1 MRTFIKGLSSCAALC
16 LMMISVTHAELPDVA
31 LDYTAHP
38 PLALLRSFDV
48 AVVDPDAVG
57 VDPSATHER
66 DHQLFAYVSLGEL
79 AGSRHYDAAF
89 PAAWLRERNPA
100 WDSRRIDQTAPGW
113 SDDAIEHIMAPL
125 WQRGFRGFF
134 LDTLDAYNSPRLKWT
149 RQSRQ
154 FFTEFKLS
162 PRLHAQR
169 NGAAPLS
176 ATASCCRPYLSTI
189 FAPPPLASAYTL
201 SGVR

>member
-31 LDYTAHP
+31 LDYAAHP

-66 DHQLFAYVSLGEL
+66 NHQLFAYVSLGEL

-100 WDSRRIDQTAPGW
+100 WDSRRIDQTAHAGNLPSMRHRDG
-113 SDDAIEHIMAPL
+113 SVRHGATVF
-125 WQRGFRGFF
+125 Q
-134 LDTLDAYNSPRLKWT
+134 SPAALLL
-149 RQSRQ
+149 SRQ
-154 FFTEFKLS
+154 HTAHLS
-162 PRLHAQR
+162 PPGRY
-169 NGAAPLS
+169 G
-176 ATASCCRPYLSTI
+176 
-189 FAPPPLASAYTL
+189 
-201 SGVR
+201 

>member
-1 MRTFIKGLSSCAALC
+1 MSEGKKRRVHTAEFKAKVGL
-16 LMMISVTHAELPDVA
+16 E
-31 LDYTAHP
+31 
-38 PLALLRSFDV
+38 
-48 AVVDPDAVG
+48 
-57 VDPSATHER
+57 
-66 DHQLFAYVSLGEL
+66 
-79 AGSRHYDAAF
+79 
-89 PAAWLRERNPA
+89 
-100 WDSRRIDQTAPGW
+100 
-113 SDDAIEHIMAPL
+113 AI
-125 WQRGFRGFF
+125 RV
-134 LDTLDAYNSPRLKWT
+134 KWT